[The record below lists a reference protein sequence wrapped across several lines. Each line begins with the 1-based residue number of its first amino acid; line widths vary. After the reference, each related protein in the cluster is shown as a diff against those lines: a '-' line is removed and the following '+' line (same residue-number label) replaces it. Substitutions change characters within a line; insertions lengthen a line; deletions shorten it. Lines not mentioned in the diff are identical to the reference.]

1 MILKKIISQIVD
13 FIGINNIISIRNLLL
28 SRNKIMD
35 GPFKGMKY
43 YSFLHSKYGMG
54 NTHQRLFGD
63 GQTALHNPPR
73 LFHQNIMFL

>member
-13 FIGINNIISIRNLLL
+13 FIGINNIISIRNFLL

-54 NTHQRLFGD
+54 NTHQRLFG
-63 GQTALHNPPR
+63 TYEKELH
-73 LFHQNIMFL
+73 